1 MAKAKKSKAKAGKS
15 AAAKS
20 GSKKSSSRA
29 GEMII
34 VASKMKDAIR
44 KSGFNVAGDAIHYLN
59 EKVHSMLEGATHRAN
74 TNGRK
79 TVRGHDF

>member
-1 MAKAKKSKAKAGKS
+1 MAKGKKATKAKG
-15 AAAKS
+15 AKS
-20 GSKKSSSRA
+20 GKKM
-29 GEMII
+29 GEMMI

-44 KSGFNVAGDAIHYLN
+44 GSGFNVAGDAIHHLN
-59 EKVHSMLEGATHRAN
+59 EKVHSMLQAATHRAG